1 MISSLDFGSNIFNY
15 SLFSFCL
22 HFAYSFLIKL
32 AKYINLLTHYA
43 KGTPTLWLTVF
54 HFRFQNL
61 FHFLLGIL
69 FSISFTVLVRYRS
82 ILLYLS
88 LEGGPPLFEQFCY
101 RLTQFFIYIIF
112 FSRYAFL
119 PAYFFRFFSNN
130 ISFGLIPCSLT
141 TTYGIMVIFFSFCY
155 WDVSLRKVIFL
166 VFFLEYFIYILLL
179 YQCTQNKFSVFLTA
193 L

>member
-69 FSISFTVLVRYRS
+69 FSIFFTVLVRYRS

-112 FSRYAFL
+112 FFKIR
-119 PAYFFRFFSNN
+119 
-130 ISFGLIPCSLT
+130 
-141 TTYGIMVIFFSFCY
+141 IFTCLF
-155 WDVSLRKVIFL
+155 
-166 VFFLEYFIYILLL
+166 
-179 YQCTQNKFSVFLTA
+179 FSVFFQIIYHLGLFHVRSPLLTESWLFSFPFA
-193 L
+193 TEMSHFAKLFF